1 VNSES
6 TKDLFKIKKIIL
18 EKKFYLLIAYLLHTL
33 LLVKFFM
40 PRAPTDEE
48 KQAFENV
55 EYLLNGMMQ
64 DRSVPRNIKR
74 IAQRGINELHRED
87 DTPGVLASNV
97 MYMVDDLSQDP
108 NIPFHARTT
117 IYRIIS
123 VLEKVKD

>member
-1 VNSES
+1 MTEEFSE
-6 TKDLFKIKKIIL
+6 
-18 EKKFYLLIAYLLHTL
+18 E
-33 LLVKFFM
+33 V
-40 PRAPTDEE
+40 

-55 EYLLNGMMQ
+55 EYLLNGMLG

-74 IAQRGINELHRED
+74 IAQRSIDELHKEGQ
-87 DTPGVLASNV
+87 TQGVISSNI

-123 VLEKVKD
+123 ILENIKD